1 MTAQVESD
9 DHDSLPSE
17 TASSSSSDRSFSPDI
32 EDVALYTQIM
42 SDRLPKIDA
51 VRTLEQQ
58 VAAARPL
65 QASATPLSSGH
76 TANAQDEDEEGGMI
90 DGRPMTKAEKQNAKK
105 KRRKEREK
113 AARAEEM
120 VEREEEEKAKKE
132 QMSREAM
139 EEEVVCKFTHASDS
153 EGAADTRLY
162 RERAIWARTDH
173 LVGARHKR

>member
-65 QASATPLSSGH
+65 QASATPLSSKH

-113 AARAEEM
+113 AARVEEM
-120 VEREEEEKAKKE
+120 VEREEGEKARKE
-132 QMSREAM
+132 QMRREAM
-139 EEEVVCKFTHASDS
+139 EKEAVRKLSHESDS
-153 EGAADTRLY
+153 EAAAYIRRY
-162 RERAIWARTDH
+162 RELAIWERELATS
-173 LVGARHKR
+173 